1 MGQAMMDALRKGGSG
16 SGSEGGTASAG
27 APAAVGADSKFC
39 LNCGKSIPK
48 VSKFC
53 PDCGQAQP

>member
-1 MGQAMMDALRKGGSG
+1 MMDALKKGSA
-16 SGSEGGTASAG
+16 SATPEAAAGGTVAAG
-27 APAAVGADSKFC
+27 TESKFC

-53 PDCGQAQP
+53 PNCGQAQP